1 MLLQVCLSCNVFKF
15 DDIYYQQFRGLAMGN
30 RLAPLLAIKY
40 MDYIESR
47 CITGDLILYK
57 RYINDTIEIAR
68 DQITLDNVFNAL
80 NEIDTNVKF
89 TREKVDDNGW
99 LPFLD
104 LKLSLKNGLETTWH
118 RKLKKKDIILN
129 ADSAHPSYTKANTVN
144 ALIHR
149 SEILSSKKLKAE
161 SRSQAIKIIKS
172 NGYED
177 IYTSNHHKGLH
188 YNNQLPLLRIPF
200 ISDKFT
206 RKVYHLLKELHI
218 NAQVVAIPP
227 TNLRQLFMK
236 TRIYDMKCNRDN
248 CCICV
253 NKNGLCQVKGCVY
266 RINCVECNDF
276 YNGET
281 TQPLYLRYVQHLGDM
296 CHLQRQHPWSEH
308 VKIYHNGTV
317 PKTNIEILINERKL
331 TKKKILKAMYIN
343 NLKPTINIKHEM
355 YDVLKF
361 LICN

>member
-1 MLLQVCLSCNVFKF
+1 MNNACFESFDVTSLYTNVDNFAAISCVMKLLKNNKRNIKLHGFKLSDIELLLQVCLNCNVFKF

-30 RLAPLLAIKY
+30 RLVPLLAITY

-57 RYINDTIEIAR
+57 CYTDDTIVIFC

-89 TREKVDDNGW
+89 TREEVDDNGW
-99 LPFLD
+99 LPLLD

-118 RKLKKKDIILN
+118 RKSMKKNIILN
-129 ADSAHPSYTKANTVN
+129 PDSAHPSYTNANTMN

-149 SEILSSKKLKAE
+149 SEILSSKKHKAE
-161 SRSQAIKIIKS
+161 SRLQAIKIIKS

-188 YNNQLPLLRIPF
+188 YNNQLQLLRIGLPF

-206 RKVYHLLKELHI
+206 RKVYHLLKDLHI

-227 TNLRQLFMK
+227 TNLRQ
-236 TRIYDMKCNRDN
+236 
-248 CCICV
+248 
-253 NKNGLCQVKGCVY
+253 
-266 RINCVECNDF
+266 
-276 YNGET
+276 
-281 TQPLYLRYVQHLGDM
+281 
-296 CHLQRQHPWSEH
+296 
-308 VKIYHNGTV
+308 
-317 PKTNIEILINERKL
+317 
-331 TKKKILKAMYIN
+331 
-343 NLKPTINIKHEM
+343 
-355 YDVLKF
+355 
-361 LICN
+361 